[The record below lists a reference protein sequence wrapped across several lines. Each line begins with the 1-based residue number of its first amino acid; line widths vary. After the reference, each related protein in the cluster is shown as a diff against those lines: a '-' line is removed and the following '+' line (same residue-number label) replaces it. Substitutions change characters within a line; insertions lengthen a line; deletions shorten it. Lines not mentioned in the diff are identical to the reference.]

1 MVEICTVGG
10 YSEVGKNM
18 TAIKDGDEVILLDM
32 GINVPKMINFEE
44 EEGIKREKA
53 DVNRLIRGNAIP
65 DDRFIKD
72 WWPKVKG
79 IVCSHC
85 HLDHVAAIPFLADKY
100 NCPIIGTPF
109 TIEVIKTLLNEEG
122 IKLRNKLIPLNAGA
136 TYKLTES
143 IKVEFINVTHST
155 LQTVIIALHLKQ
167 GTILYTNDFKFDNS
181 PVMGQ
186 KPDYKRLRQLGDENV
201 LAVFVDSLYS
211 NSERKTPSERVARE
225 LLKDVLLGTENHD
238 KLIIV
243 TTFASHL
250 ARIRSIIDFG
260 KQLNRKIIMLGRS
273 MFKYT
278 DAAERIGLVKYSKEA
293 EIISYARLIKKKLH
307 EIEQARNK
315 YLIICTGNQGEPES
329 VLSRIA
335 DDKYKLKFQPEDH
348 ILFSCKTIPEPT
360 NIKNRAI
367 LEEKLKQKKARIF
380 TDLHASGH
388 CGREDIRD
396 LLKMVKPQH
405 IFPSHGDEH
414 KQMGTAE
421 LADEMGFE
429 LGKNVHIM
437 QNGKRITI

>member
-1 MVEICTVGG
+1 MVEVCTIGG

-32 GINVPKMINFEE
+32 GINVSKMINFEE

-53 DVNRLIRGNAIP
+53 DVSRLVRGNVIP

-100 NCPIIGTPF
+100 NCPIMGTPY

-122 IKLRNKLIPLNAGA
+122 IKIRNKLIPIDINKSH
-136 TYKLTES
+136 KLTNNIE
-143 IKVEFINVTHST
+143 IELINVTHST
-155 LQTVIIALHLKQ
+155 PQSAIIAVHLKK

-186 KPDYKRLRQLGDENV
+186 KPNYQRLKQLGNENV

-225 LLKDVLLGTENHD
+225 LLKDVMLGTENQD
-238 KLIIV
+238 KLIIA

-260 KQLNRKIIMLGRS
+260 KQLNRKIVMLGRS

-278 DAAERIGLVKYSKEA
+278 DAAERIGLVGYSKEA

-307 EIEQARNK
+307 EIEQNRSK
-315 YLIICTGNQGEPES
+315 YLIICTGNQGEPEA

-335 DDKYKLKFQPEDH
+335 DNRYKLRFQPEDH
-348 ILFSCKTIPEPT
+348 ILFSCKTIPEPN
-360 NIKNRAI
+360 NIRNRAI

-396 LLKMVKPQH
+396 LLKMIKPQH
-405 IFPSHGDEH
+405 IFPSHGDNH
-414 KQMGTAE
+414 KLMGTAE
-421 LADEMGFE
+421 LASEMGY
-429 LGKNVHIM
+429 LIGKNIHVM
-437 QNGKRITI
+437 EDGKRITI